1 MAPDD
6 CTVDTNHRPPA
17 PHGCLAGFLF
27 TPPHEVLT
35 HNTFPWMITIEPSPS
50 ITMQEPTSR
59 SISADKR
66 GFLID
71 YSLELAELL
80 DKIATVVNNEMCEIN
95 MTPKVIASRAIHIH
109 LYMTAAEWMRL
120 NSPHSDTTKTQAAL
134 SNAIRVQSVEHPS
147 IEVSYDCCMYD
158 ADSSNCTFYFTVR

>member
-17 PHGCLAGFLF
+17 PHGCLAVLF

-50 ITMQEPTSR
+50 MTMPEPTSR
-59 SISADKR
+59 SISADDR

-71 YSLELAELL
+71 HSLELEELL
-80 DKIATVVNNEMCEIN
+80 GRIATVVTNEMCKIN

-109 LYMTAAEWMRL
+109 LYMTAAEWQRL

-134 SNAIRVQSVEHPS
+134 SHAIRVKSVKHPS
-147 IEVSYDCCMYD
+147 IEVSYGYCKYD